1 MWRNECRVCLL
12 ISSSTSSR
20 AGTVD
25 RSENVGPL
33 TRGVFYLAT
42 FAVVT
47 KLVAAHRVVG
57 DKAATQGAVVAV
69 VLSQG

>member
-33 TRGVFYLAT
+33 TRDEFNRDSLAV
-42 FAVVT
+42 AAE
-47 KLVAAHRVVG
+47 LVAGRQAGTRGVIQ
-57 DKAATQGAVVAV
+57 DIECPN